1 MSLGLSTPRWHR
13 VFSTAGMALTN
24 TATTGHALASV
35 MHRLSASQAPGRT
48 RRQFRFAGSSRSHAG
63 KRCQLT
69 RRQTTAEGQG
79 RRRGKAVRRATDVT
93 PAEST
98 PRACPDGFGVNAIPT
113 QEAREGALARF
124 DALRKR
130 LEPELA
136 ELLACPPH
144 TRIKTA
150 GVKHVAAP
158 KKPGVY
164 LFTEIGNHRYVG
176 RSKNLNARFGQHVQ
190 ESSGE
195 NSAPFAFNIARRCA
209 HEAGFPAAARTRND
223 LATDPVVKAQ
233 FFAPA
238 KEQVRRWTTAS

>member
-150 GVKHVAAP
+150 GVKHVTAP

-164 LFTEIGNHRYVG
+164 LFYRERQPPLRWPQQEPQRAIRPARSRKLRGEFGTVCVQHRQTM
-176 RSKNLNARFGQHVQ
+176 R
-190 ESSGE
+190 
-195 NSAPFAFNIARRCA
+195 P
-209 HEAGFPAAARTRND
+209 
-223 LATDPVVKAQ
+223 
-233 FFAPA
+233 
-238 KEQVRRWTTAS
+238 